1 MKKNRLKVAV
11 VALAASVSLVLTS
24 CSSSSSDLFIA
35 SDLPL
40 QGGSADQSKSTN
52 NAIKLLL
59 KQMDNMAGEFSVGFR
74 EYDNSTAAK
83 GSWDDAQCAKN
94 AQAHV
99 AAKDEVGVMGTYNSG
114 CAKIIVPVLNQ
125 DPEGPMVMI
134 SNANTNPGLTKA
146 WDAGEPEKYYP
157 TGARNYFRVVTTDDN
172 QGNAAAEFAQSV
184 GVKRVYV
191 LNDRQT
197 YGIGVARSF
206 TAAAKK
212 LGLTVLSD
220 GDAGTGWDDKAP
232 NYEALFTKI
241 KATKPDM
248 VYVGGIFDLNG
259 GQLVKDKVKYLG
271 DNTKVKFMMPDG
283 FTGYPDFLALPEAQG
298 AYLSFTGLSID
309 QFPKGGAAEKFQAD
323 YLAEY
328 GEAPT
333 SSFSVYGAAAAQV
346 LLKAIAASD
355 GTRKG
360 VFEAMKGIVVSAEES
375 VVGTTLQFD
384 ENGDIVSRDITILIV
399 TDSKETFVKKI
410 TVKQFQKT
418 LDLQIWAAT

>member
-1 MKKNRLKVAV
+1 MKNKSAKIAIVAIATA
-11 VALAASVSLVLTS
+11 ALGLGLVSSAQSAGKTLWI
-24 CSSSSSDLFIA
+24 SSDL
-35 SDLPL
+35 PK
-40 QGGSADQSKSTN
+40 QGGSADQSASTN
-52 NAIKLLL
+52 KAIRLLL
-59 KQMDNMAGEFSVGFR
+59 KQMGNKAGPYTIKFR

-99 AAKDEVGVMGTYNSG
+99 AARDEVAVMGTYNSG
-114 CAKIIVPVLNQ
+114 CAKIIVPILNQ
-125 DPEGPMVMI
+125 DPKGPMIMV
-134 SNANTNPGLTKA
+134 SNANTNPGLTKN
-146 WDAGEPEKYYP
+146 WDPGEPGKYYP
-157 TGARNYFRVVTTDDN
+157 TGFRNYWRVVTTDDN
-172 QGNAAAEFAQSV
+172 QGSAAAQFAKSL
-184 GVKRVYV
+184 GVQKVYV

-197 YGIGVARSF
+197 YGQGVARSF
-206 TAAAKK
+206 TTSAKK

-220 GDAGTGWDDKAP
+220 GDAGEGWDDKAP

-241 KATKPDM
+241 AALKPDM

-259 GQLVKDKVKYLG
+259 GQLVKDKVKFLG

-283 FTGYPDFLALPEAQG
+283 FTGYPDFLALPEAAG

-328 GEAPT
+328 GVAPT

-346 LLKAIAASD
+346 ILDAISRSD

-360 VFEAMKGIVVSAEES
+360 VFEAMKTVSISAADS
-375 VVGTTLQFD
+375 VVGTELKFD
-384 ENGDIVSRDITILIV
+384 ENGDILSKDITILIV
-399 TDSKETFVKKI
+399 KDGKETFQDKI
-410 TVKQFQKT
+410 TIK
-418 LDLQIWAAT
+418 

>member
-346 LLKAIAASD
+346 MLKAIAASD

-360 VFEAMKGIVVSAEES
+360 VFEAMKGIVVPAEES
-375 VVGTTLQFD
+375 VVGTELRFD
-384 ENGDIVSRDITILIV
+384 ENGDIVSRDITILNV
-399 TDSKETFVKKI
+399 TDNKETFVKKI
-410 TVKQFQKT
+410 TVK
-418 LDLQIWAAT
+418 

>member
-35 SDLPL
+35 SDLPM

-59 KQMDNMAGEFSVGFR
+59 KQMNNTAGEFSVGFR

-99 AAKDEVGVMGTYNSG
+99 AAKDEVAVMGTYNSG

-125 DPEGPMVMI
+125 DPEGPMVMV

-146 WDAGEPEKYYP
+146 WDPGEPEKYYP
-157 TGARNYFRVVTTDDN
+157 TGERNYFRVVTTDDN
-172 QGNAAAEFAQSV
+172 QGNAAAEFAKSI

-206 TAAAKK
+206 TSAAKA
-212 LGLTVLSD
+212 LGLTLLSD

-283 FTGYPDFLALPEAQG
+283 FTGYPDFLALPEAAG

-309 QFPKGGAAEKFQAD
+309 QFPTGGAAEKFQAD

-346 LLKAIAASD
+346 LLAAIAASD

-360 VFEAMKGIVVSAEES
+360 VYQAMKGIVIPASES
-375 VVGTTLQFD
+375 VVGTELKFD
-384 ENGDIVSRDITILIV
+384 ENGDIISKDITILNV
-399 TDSKETFVKKI
+399 TDSKETFVQKI
-410 TVKQFQKT
+410 TVK
-418 LDLQIWAAT
+418 

>member
-59 KQMDNMAGEFSVGFR
+59 KQMNNTAGEFSVGFR

-125 DPEGPMVMI
+125 DPDGPMVMI

-157 TGARNYFRVVTTDDN
+157 TGERNYFRVVTTDDN
-172 QGNAAAEFAQSV
+172 QGNAAAEFAKSI

-206 TAAAKK
+206 TSAAKA
-212 LGLTVLSD
+212 LGLTLLSD

-346 LLKAIAASD
+346 LLAAIAASD

-360 VFEAMKGIVVSAEES
+360 VYQAMKGIVIPASES
-375 VVGTTLQFD
+375 VVGTELKFD
-384 ENGDIVSRDITILIV
+384 ENGDIISKDITILNV
-399 TDSKETFVKKI
+399 TDSKETFVQKI
-410 TVKQFQKT
+410 TVK
-418 LDLQIWAAT
+418 

>member
-220 GDAGTGWDDKAP
+220 GEAGTGWDDKAP

-360 VFEAMKGIVVSAEES
+360 VYQAMKGIVVSAEES
-375 VVGTTLQFD
+375 VVGTELRFD
-384 ENGDIVSRDITILIV
+384 ENGDIVSRDITILNV
-399 TDSKETFVKKI
+399 TDNKETFVQKI
-410 TVKQFQKT
+410 TVK
-418 LDLQIWAAT
+418 

>member
-172 QGNAAAEFAQSV
+172 QGNAAAEFAQSI

-283 FTGYPDFLALPEAQG
+283 FTGYPDFLALPEAAG

-360 VFEAMKGIVVSAEES
+360 VFEAMKGIVVPAEES

-384 ENGDIVSRDITILIV
+384 ENGDVVSRDITILNV
-399 TDSKETFVKKI
+399 TDNKETFVKKI
-410 TVKQFQKT
+410 TVK
-418 LDLQIWAAT
+418 

>member
-157 TGARNYFRVVTTDDN
+157 TGQRNYFRVVTTDDN
-172 QGNAAAEFAQSV
+172 QGNAAAEFAQSI

-271 DNTKVKFMMPDG
+271 DNSKVKFMMPDG
-283 FTGYPDFLALPEAQG
+283 FTGYPDFLALPEAAG

-360 VFEAMKGIVVSAEES
+360 VFEAMKGIVVPAEES
-375 VVGTTLQFD
+375 VVGTELRFD
-384 ENGDIVSRDITILIV
+384 ENGDIVSRDITILNV
-399 TDSKETFVKKI
+399 TDGKETFVKKI
-410 TVKQFQKT
+410 TVK
-418 LDLQIWAAT
+418 

>member
-172 QGNAAAEFAQSV
+172 QGNAAAEYAKSI

-220 GDAGTGWDDKAP
+220 GEAGTGWDDKAP

-360 VFEAMKGIVVSAEES
+360 VYQAMKGIVVSAEES
-375 VVGTTLQFD
+375 VVGTELRFD
-384 ENGDIVSRDITILIV
+384 ENGDIVSRDITILNV
-399 TDSKETFVKKI
+399 TDNKETFVQKI
-410 TVKQFQKT
+410 TVK
-418 LDLQIWAAT
+418 

>member
-11 VALAASVSLVLTS
+11 VALAASVSLVLSS

-59 KQMDNMAGEFSVGFR
+59 KQAGNVAGEFSVGFR

-114 CAKIIVPVLNQ
+114 CAKIIVPVLTQ

-157 TGARNYFRVVTTDDN
+157 TGERNYFRVVTTDDN
-172 QGNAAAEFAQSV
+172 QGNAAAEFAKSI

-206 TAAAKK
+206 TSAAKA

-220 GDAGTGWDDKAP
+220 GDAGVGWDDKAP

-346 LLKAIAASD
+346 LLAAIAASD

-360 VFEAMKGIVVSAEES
+360 VYQAMKGIVIPASES
-375 VVGTTLQFD
+375 VVGTELRFD
-384 ENGDIVSRDITILIV
+384 ENGDIISKDITILNV
-399 TDSKETFVKKI
+399 TDSKETFVQKI
-410 TVKQFQKT
+410 TVK
-418 LDLQIWAAT
+418 

>member
-1 MKKNRLKVAV
+1 MVKFKRVIGVIAATAVAATV
-11 VALAASVSLVLTS
+11 LVTGSPVANSAPTLIIST
-24 CSSSSSDLFIA
+24 
-35 SDLPL
+35 DLPL
-40 QGGSADQSKSTN
+40 QGSAFDSNDSTN
-52 NAIKLLL
+52 KAIELYL
-59 KQMDNMAGEFSVGFR
+59 KQIKYKAGKYTVKLKT
-74 EYDNSTAAK
+74 YDNATAAK

-99 AAKDEVGVMGTYNSG
+99 AAKDEVAVMGTYNSG

-125 DPEGPMVMI
+125 DPDGPMVMV

-146 WDAGEPEKYYP
+146 WDPGEPEKYYP
-157 TGARNYFRVVTTDDN
+157 TGLRNYYRVVTTDDN
-172 QGNAAAEFAQSV
+172 QGNAAAEFANSI
-184 GVKRVYV
+184 GIKRVYV

-197 YGIGVARSF
+197 YGQGVARAF

-212 LGLTVLSD
+212 LGINVLSS
-220 GDAGTGWDDKAP
+220 GDAGEGWDDKAP
-232 NYEALFTKI
+232 NYEALFNKI
-241 KATKPDM
+241 KKLNPDM

-346 LLKAIAASD
+346 ILAAIAASD
-355 GTRKG
+355 GSRKS
-360 VFEAMKGIVVSAEES
+360 VYEAMKSVVIPASES
-375 VVGTTLQFD
+375 VVGTELKFD
-384 ENGDIVSRDITILIV
+384 ANGDILSKDITILTV
-399 TDSKETFVKKI
+399 KDNKETFEKAI
-410 TVKQFQKT
+410 T
-418 LDLQIWAAT
+418 IN

>member
-24 CSSSSSDLFIA
+24 CSSSSSDLYIA
-35 SDLPL
+35 SDLPM

-59 KQMDNMAGEFSVGFR
+59 KQMNNTAGEFSVGFR

-99 AAKDEVGVMGTYNSG
+99 AAKDEVAVMGTYNSG

-125 DPEGPMVMI
+125 DPEGPMVMV

-146 WDAGEPEKYYP
+146 WDPGEPEKYYP
-157 TGARNYFRVVTTDDN
+157 TGERNYFRVVTTDDN
-172 QGNAAAEFAQSV
+172 QGNAAAEFAKSI

-206 TAAAKK
+206 TSAAKA
-212 LGLTVLSD
+212 LGLTLLSD

-346 LLKAIAASD
+346 ILAAIAASD

-360 VFEAMKGIVVSAEES
+360 VYQAMKGIVIPASES
-375 VVGTTLQFD
+375 VVGTELRFD
-384 ENGDIVSRDITILIV
+384 ENGDIISKDITILNV
-399 TDSKETFVKKI
+399 TDSKETFVQKI
-410 TVKQFQKT
+410 TIK
-418 LDLQIWAAT
+418 

>member
-360 VFEAMKGIVVSAEES
+360 VFEAMKGIVVPAEES
-375 VVGTTLQFD
+375 VVGTELRFD
-384 ENGDIVSRDITILIV
+384 ENGDIVSRDITILNV

-410 TVKQFQKT
+410 TVK
-418 LDLQIWAAT
+418 

>member
-157 TGARNYFRVVTTDDN
+157 TGARNYYRVVTTDDN
-172 QGNAAAEFAQSV
+172 QGNAAAEFAQSI

-206 TAAAKK
+206 TSAAKA

-271 DNTKVKFMMPDG
+271 DNSKVKFMMPDG
-283 FTGYPDFLALPEAQG
+283 FTGYPDFLALPEAAG

-360 VFEAMKGIVVSAEES
+360 VFEAMKGIVVPAEES
-375 VVGTTLQFD
+375 VVGTELRFD
-384 ENGDIVSRDITILIV
+384 ENGDIVSRDITILNV
-399 TDSKETFVKKI
+399 TDGKETFVKKI
-410 TVKQFQKT
+410 TVK
-418 LDLQIWAAT
+418 

>member
-11 VALAASVSLVLTS
+11 VALAASVSLVLS
-24 CSSSSSDLFIA
+24 ACSSSSSDLFIA

-59 KQMDNMAGEFSVGFR
+59 KQAGNKAGEFSVGFR

-99 AAKDEVGVMGTYNSG
+99 AAKDEVAVMGTYNSG

-125 DPEGPMVMI
+125 DPDGPMVMV

-157 TGARNYFRVVTTDDN
+157 TGARNYYRVVTTDDN
-172 QGNAAAEFAQSV
+172 QGNAAAEFAQSI

-206 TAAAKK
+206 TSAAKA

-220 GDAGTGWDDKAP
+220 GDAGVGWDDKAP

-283 FTGYPDFLALPEAQG
+283 FTGYPDFLALPEAAG

-309 QFPKGGAAEKFQAD
+309 QFPTGGAAEKFQAD

-346 LLKAIAASD
+346 LLAAIAKSD

-360 VFEAMKGIVVSAEES
+360 VFEAMKGIVIPAAES
-375 VVGTTLQFD
+375 VVGTELRFD
-384 ENGDIVSRDITILIV
+384 ENGDIVSRDITILNV
-399 TDSKETFVKKI
+399 TDGKETFVKKI
-410 TVKQFQKT
+410 TVK
-418 LDLQIWAAT
+418 

>member
-157 TGARNYFRVVTTDDN
+157 TGQRNYFRVVTTDDN
-172 QGNAAAEFAQSV
+172 QGNAAAEFAQSI

-271 DNTKVKFMMPDG
+271 DNSKVKFMMPDG
-283 FTGYPDFLALPEAQG
+283 FTGYPDFLALPEAAG

-360 VFEAMKGIVVSAEES
+360 VFEAMKGIVVPAEES
-375 VVGTTLQFD
+375 VVGTELRFD
-384 ENGDIVSRDITILIV
+384 ENGDIVSRDITILNV

-410 TVKQFQKT
+410 TVK
-418 LDLQIWAAT
+418 

>member
-1 MKKNRLKVAV
+1 MKKNPAKVAI
-11 VALAASVSLVLTS
+11 VAIAAAAVSLTLV
-24 CSSSSSDLFIA
+24 SSSSSAATTLYIS
-35 SDLPL
+35 SDLPK
-40 QGGSADQSKSTN
+40 QGGSADQSASTN
-52 NAIKLLL
+52 KAIRLLL
-59 KQMDNMAGEFSVGFR
+59 KQMNNKAGKYTIKFR

-99 AAKDEVGVMGTYNSG
+99 AARDEVAVMGTYNSG
-114 CAKIIVPVLNQ
+114 CAKIIVPILNQ
-125 DPEGPMVMI
+125 DPKGPMVMV
-134 SNANTNPGLTKA
+134 SNANTNPGLTKT
-146 WDAGEPEKYYP
+146 WDAGEPAKYYP
-157 TGARNYFRVVTTDDN
+157 TGKRNYYRVVTTDDN
-172 QGNAAAEFAQSV
+172 QGAAAAQFAKEQ
-184 GVKRVYV
+184 GVKKVYV

-197 YGIGVARSF
+197 YGQGVARSF
-206 TAAAKK
+206 TTNAKK
-212 LGLTVLSD
+212 LGLTVLSS
-220 GDAGTGWDDKAP
+220 GDAGEGWDDKAS

-241 KATKPDM
+241 KALSPDM

-271 DNTKVKFMMPDG
+271 SNTAVKFMMPDG

-298 AYLSFTGLSID
+298 ALLSFTGLSID

-346 LLKAIAASD
+346 MLKAIAASD

-360 VFEAMKGIVVSAEES
+360 VFEAMKGIVVPAEES
-375 VVGTTLQFD
+375 VVGTELRFD
-384 ENGDIVSRDITILIV
+384 ENGDIVSRDITILNV

-410 TVKQFQKT
+410 TVK
-418 LDLQIWAAT
+418 

>member
-99 AAKDEVGVMGTYNSG
+99 ASKDEVAVMGTYNSG

-125 DPEGPMVMI
+125 DPEGPMVMV

-146 WDAGEPEKYYP
+146 WDPGEPEKYYP
-157 TGARNYFRVVTTDDN
+157 TGLRNYYRVVTTDDN
-172 QGNAAAEFAQSV
+172 QGNAAAEFANSI
-184 GVKRVYV
+184 GIKKVYV

-197 YGIGVARSF
+197 YGQGVARAF

-212 LGLTVLSD
+212 LGINVLSS
-220 GDAGTGWDDKAP
+220 GDAGEGWDDKAP
-232 NYEALFTKI
+232 NYEALFNKI
-241 KATKPDM
+241 KKLNPDM

-271 DNTKVKFMMPDG
+271 DNNKVKFMMPDG

-346 LLKAIAASD
+346 ILKAISVSD
-355 GTRKG
+355 GTRKS
-360 VFEAMKGIVVSAEES
+360 VFEAMKTVVIPASES
-375 VVGTTLQFD
+375 VVGTELKFD
-384 ENGDIVSRDITILIV
+384 ANGDILSKDITILIV
-399 TDSKETFVKKI
+399 KDNTETFQTKI
-410 TVKQFQKT
+410 TVN
-418 LDLQIWAAT
+418 

>member
-1 MKKNRLKVAV
+1 MKKNPAKVAI
-11 VALAASVSLVLTS
+11 VAIAAAAVSLTLV
-24 CSSSSSDLFIA
+24 SSSSSAATTLYIS
-35 SDLPL
+35 SDLPK
-40 QGGSADQSKSTN
+40 QGGSADQSASTN
-52 NAIKLLL
+52 KAIRLLL
-59 KQMDNMAGEFSVGFR
+59 KQMNNKAGKYTIKFR

-99 AAKDEVGVMGTYNSG
+99 AARDEVAVMGTYNSG
-114 CAKIIVPVLNQ
+114 CAKIIVPILNQ
-125 DPEGPMVMI
+125 DPKGPMVMV
-134 SNANTNPGLTKA
+134 SNANTNPGLTKT
-146 WDAGEPEKYYP
+146 WDAGEPAKYYP
-157 TGARNYFRVVTTDDN
+157 TGKRNYYRVVTTDDN
-172 QGNAAAEFAQSV
+172 QGAAAAQFAKEQ
-184 GVKRVYV
+184 GVKKVYV

-197 YGIGVARSF
+197 YGQGVARSF
-206 TAAAKK
+206 TTNAKK
-212 LGLTVLSD
+212 LGLTVLSS
-220 GDAGTGWDDKAP
+220 GDAGEGWDDKAS

-241 KATKPDM
+241 KALSPDM

-271 DNTKVKFMMPDG
+271 SNTAVKFMMPDG

-346 LLKAIAASD
+346 MLKAIAASD

-360 VFEAMKGIVVSAEES
+360 VFEAMKGIVVPAEES
-375 VVGTTLQFD
+375 VVGTELRFD
-384 ENGDIVSRDITILIV
+384 ENGDIVSRDITILNV

-410 TVKQFQKT
+410 TVK
-418 LDLQIWAAT
+418 

>member
-99 AAKDEVGVMGTYNSG
+99 ASKDEVAVMGTYNSG
-114 CAKIIVPVLNQ
+114 CAKIIVPILNQ
-125 DPEGPMVMI
+125 DPKGPMVMV

-146 WDAGEPEKYYP
+146 WDPGEPGKYYP
-157 TGARNYFRVVTTDDN
+157 TGKRNYYRVVTTDDN
-172 QGNAAAEFAQSV
+172 QGAAAAQFAKEQ
-184 GVKRVYV
+184 GVKKVYV

-197 YGIGVARSF
+197 YGQGVAKSF
-206 TAAAKK
+206 TTNAKK
-212 LGLTVLSD
+212 LGLTVLST
-220 GDAGTGWDDKAP
+220 GDAGEGWDDKAS

-241 KATKPDM
+241 KALSPDM

-271 DNTKVKFMMPDG
+271 SNTAVKFMMPDG
-283 FTGYPDFLALPEAQG
+283 FTGYPDFLALPEADG

-309 QFPKGGAAEKFQAD
+309 QFPKGGVAEAFQD
-323 YLAEY
+323 EYLLTY
-328 GEAPT
+328 GDAPT

-346 LLKAIAASD
+346 ILDAISRSN
-355 GTRKG
+355 GTRKDI
-360 VFEAMKGIVVSAEES
+360 FEKMKTVNIPANKS
-375 VVGTTLQFD
+375 VVGTALKFD
-384 ENGDIVSRDITILIV
+384 KNGDILSKDISIILV
-399 TDSKETFVKKI
+399 KNKEETFKQKI
-410 TVKQFQKT
+410 TVK
-418 LDLQIWAAT
+418 